1 VRAAKNQEFMMEISR
16 IVVGIDF
23 SPESEV
29 AAKYGIKIARHT
41 GAEVVLVHAGMVPD
55 QSVPLPRNAAA
66 QEWQRI
72 VEDRLAADRRKL
84 EELRERL
91 ASQAPEVSHMMI
103 DGFADTALCE
113 AGKQLGADLLIV
125 GTHGRT
131 GLKRFLLGSVAE
143 RVARLYE
150 RNVMVAR
157 PGAEGGSAGFR
168 RILVPTD
175 FSVHAE
181 DALRLALVLAGPGAT
196 VDVFHAWDTPPELAL
211 EWTGPILQELADQ
224 AMAAGDKLLQKYQRE
239 DLTVTYDAVRA
250 RAIAGIADRLQKHEY
265 DLVVMGSHGRRGLR
279 RFLLGSVA
287 EKTIRHAP
295 CSVIVT
301 HHPGQ

>member
-1 VRAAKNQEFMMEISR
+1 MMEISR

-29 AAKYGIKIARHT
+29 AAKYGVKIARHT

-55 QSVPLPRNAAA
+55 QSLPLPRNEAAR
-66 QEWQRI
+66 EWQRI
-72 VEDRLAADRRKL
+72 VDERLAADRRKL

-91 ASQAPEVSHMMI
+91 ASQSPEVSHMMI

-143 RVARLYE
+143 RVVRLYE

-157 PGAEGGSAGFR
+157 PGAQEGSAGFQ

-181 DALRLALVLAGPGAT
+181 DALRLALVLAAPGAT
-196 VDVFHAWDTPPELAL
+196 VDVLHAWDTPPELAL
-211 EWTGPILQELADQ
+211 EWTGPILDELAEQ
-224 AMAAGDKLLQKYQRE
+224 AQASGEKLLQKYRRE
-239 DLTVTYDAVRA
+239 ELTITYHAMRA
-250 RAIAGIADRLQKHEY
+250 RAIAGIADRLHQHEH

-295 CSVIVT
+295 CSVIVA
-301 HHPGQ
+301 HHSEQ

>member
-1 VRAAKNQEFMMEISR
+1 MEISR

-23 SPESEV
+23 SPESEI
-29 AAKYGIKIARHT
+29 AAKYGVKIARHT

-55 QSVPLPRNAAA
+55 QSLPVPHNEAAK
-66 QEWQRI
+66 EWQRI
-72 VEDRLAADRRKL
+72 VDSRLAADRSKL

-91 ASQAPEVSHMMI
+91 TTQLPGVSHMVI

-113 AGKQLGADLLIV
+113 AGKQLGADLLIT

-143 RVARLYE
+143 RVVRLYE

-157 PGAEGGSAGFR
+157 PGAQDSGGGFQ

-181 DALRLALVLAGPGAT
+181 DALRLALVLAAPGAT
-196 VDVFHAWDTPPELAL
+196 VEVLHTWDTPPELAL
-211 EWTGPILQELADQ
+211 EWTGPILKELADQ
-224 AMAAGDKLLQKYQRE
+224 AEASGEKLLEKHQRE
-239 DLTVTYDAVRA
+239 ELTITYDAVRA
-250 RAIAGIADRLQKHEY
+250 RAIAGIEERLHQREY

-287 EKTIRHAP
+287 EKIIRHAP
-295 CSVIVT
+295 CSVIVA
-301 HHPGQ
+301 HHPQD

>member
-1 VRAAKNQEFMMEISR
+1 MEISR
-16 IVVGIDF
+16 IVVGTDF

-29 AAKYGIKIARHT
+29 AARYGIKIARHT
-41 GAEVVLVHAGMVPD
+41 GADVVLVHAGMVPD
-55 QSVPLPRNAAA
+55 HSLPSPRNEAAR
-66 QEWQRI
+66 EWQRI
-72 VEDRLAADRRKL
+72 VDDRLAADRGKL
-84 EELRERL
+84 EELRQRL

-131 GLKRFLLGSVAE
+131 GLTRFLLGSVAE
-143 RVARLYE
+143 RVVRLYE

-157 PGAEGGSAGFR
+157 PGAQEGAGFH

-175 FSVHAE
+175 FSMHAE
-181 DALRLALVLAGPGAT
+181 DALRLALVLAAPGAT
-196 VDVFHAWDTPPELAL
+196 VDVFHTWDTPPELAL
-211 EWTGPILQELADQ
+211 EWTGPILHELAEQ
-224 AMAAGDKLLQKYQRE
+224 ARASGENLLQKYQRE
-239 DLTVTYDAVRA
+239 ELTITYETARA
-250 RAIAGIADRLQKHEY
+250 RAIAGIIDRLHEHEH

-287 EKTIRHAP
+287 EKIVRHAP

-301 HHPGQ
+301 HHREQ